1 MSARRFVAGR
11 ALVLAS
17 VVLLLAAC
25 ATAPKRDLDLER
37 IQTTLR
43 NLERDASLA
52 PLARAEIA
60 RARDA
65 VRALS
70 EAPASKEELR
80 AELAYIAERRVD
92 IAYASAQA
100 ALEQDKLAQLD
111 RERSGILVEASRRD
125 AELARLEA
133 EKLRVQSLA
142 RAEEAERARADTAEA
157 LALRDES
164 VQQAD
169 AARAQAEQAKRLA
182 QAQAQEADLA
192 RQEADL
198 AVAAADSLRLQMQSL
213 SARREGRGEV
223 MTLGEAVFAPGKSAL
238 QPEALANLDRVV
250 AFVDRDP
257 ARRVRIEGH
266 TDDRGSTNLNQV
278 LSQQRADAVREA
290 LVARGVDGSRITSV
304 GVGEGAPVAANDS
317 AAGRAK
323 NRRVEVILEGGPER

>member
-1 MSARRFVAGR
+1 VGS
-11 ALVLAS
+11 
-17 VVLLLAAC
+17 LLAALALAAC
-25 ATAPKRDLDLER
+25 MTTPKRDLDLER
-37 IQTTLR
+37 IQATLS
-43 NLERDASLA
+43 NLERDTSLA
-52 PLARAEIA
+52 PLAPAEIA

-65 VRALS
+65 VRALAES
-70 EAPASKEELR
+70 PASNEALR
-80 AELAYIAERRVD
+80 AELSYIAERRVD

-100 ALEQDKLAQLD
+100 ALEQNKLAKLE
-111 RERSGILVEASRRD
+111 RERSEILVEASRRD

-164 VQQAD
+164 AQAAD

-182 QAQAQEADLA
+182 KAQAQEADLA

-198 AVAAADSLRLQMQSL
+198 AVAAADSLRLQMQTL

-223 MTLGEAVFAPGKSAL
+223 MTLGEAVFAPGKAAL

-250 AFVDRDP
+250 AFVSRD
-257 ARRVRIEGH
+257 ATRRIRIEGH

-278 LSQQRADAVREA
+278 LSQKRADAVREA
-290 LVARGVDGSRITSV
+290 LVARGVDGVRINAV
-304 GVGEGAPVAANDS
+304 GLGETAPVSANDS

-323 NRRVEVILEGGPER
+323 NRRVEVILEGQ